1 MKRGLTYSLAAH
13 GAVAALLWFGLPSL
27 SRPLPPE
34 EQTIVIDVVPVSE
47 VTRASQLRPKPDPK
61 PEPEKQVAQAS
72 PPPPPPPP

>member
-1 MKRGLTYSLAAH
+1 MLPPAGIPWSFGPQVKRGLTYSLAAH

-47 VTRASQLRPKPDPK
+47 VTRAS
-61 PEPEKQVAQAS
+61 
-72 PPPPPPPP
+72 